1 MALRCEI
8 HRVFE
13 VTAITPPPFLV
24 HAQLV
29 AIPMRKRGSHNGVSE
44 APLWLLQSKCPKG
57 IMKKYRD
64 EDWAK
69 LNLKSHESVSSRF
82 YLPLRNV

>member
-1 MALRCEI
+1 
-8 HRVFE
+8 
-13 VTAITPPPFLV
+13 
-24 HAQLV
+24 
-29 AIPMRKRGSHNGVSE
+29 MRKLGSHNGVE
-44 APLWLLQSKCPKG
+44 APLWLLQSNAPKE

-82 YLPLRNV
+82 